1 MVRVNQKIWLALS
14 QKKKKKKG
22 YGLAKMF
29 TVMLAS
35 LVLSMP
41 EPVAVL
47 GTSQLSMCFRSYLRY
62 IIIRPC
68 VEHL

>member
-14 QKKKKKKG
+14 QKNKKKG

-47 GTSQLSMCFRSYLRY
+47 GTSQLSMSFRPYLRY
-62 IIIRPC
+62 VIIRPC